1 MPENNSEE
9 IFDVVD
15 ESDRVIGSA
24 PRRRCHGDPSLIHR
38 TAHVVV
44 FHPDGNRILLQLR
57 TRTKD
62 IQPGKWDT
70 AVGGHLDR
78 GEDYETAARREM
90 REELGLSSALPLKF
104 LFDSRIRNSVES
116 ENVRVF
122 SIESAGPFRFQRSE
136 IDEVRFF
143 SRTELEALRSEG
155 TPNLLLELEQLKK
168 LNLF

>member
-1 MPENNSEE
+1 MMEE
-9 IFDVVD
+9 LFDIYD
-15 ESDRVIGSA
+15 SAGNRIGVA
-24 PRRRCHGDPSLIHR
+24 PRRECHGNPSLLHH
-38 TAHVVV
+38 TSHVVV
-44 FHPDGNRILLQLR
+44 FHPDGKRILLQLR

-78 GEDYETAARREM
+78 GEEYETAARREM
-90 REELGLSSALPLKF
+90 REELGLSSELPLKY

-122 SIESAGPFRFQRSE
+122 AIESAGPFRFQESE

-143 SRTELEALRSEG
+143 SRAELEALRSDC
-155 TPNLLLELEQLKK
+155 TPNLLLELEKLKQ

>member
-136 IDEVRFF
+136 IDKVRFF
-143 SRTELEALRSEG
+143 SRTELEALRSEC